1 MSRVLVIGGG
11 LAGLSAAFHLN
22 EYDPI
27 VFEKESTVG
36 GICRSFSQDGFTFDV
51 TGHLIH
57 LKNDYTK
64 DLIDR
69 LLPDAFRPNE
79 RRAAIYSKG
88 CVTPYPFQANTHG
101 LPPEVV
107 KECLLGFVESLG
119 EDPTKAEDFHDWVLK
134 TFGAGIAR
142 HFMLPFNEKFWKT
155 DLRTITADWVSWSI
169 PKPSLEEVVKGAL
182 GMTNRGMGYNP
193 RFLYPKDGGIDCLP
207 NALAGPLENI
217 HTDHAVT
224 SIDTGTK
231 TVRFANGREEP
242 YDFLISTVPL
252 PVVYG
257 LLVRPEPRMRDNAM
271 KLRVLSVLDINIG
284 IDRAGVNDQHWLY
297 FPEDEFIFT
306 RVGFPTNFSESVAPA
321 GTSSMYIEV
330 THQRDPKPDPEKTF
344 ERAVEDLKK
353 CGLLSD
359 DDRILT
365 RQFIDIPHAYVIFDR
380 HRQAHLKELIDYL
393 EERDIFPAGRYGR
406 WEYFSMEDS
415 ILSGKAASRS
425 VMERIHSVAANV

>member
-1 MSRVLVIGGG
+1 MSRILVIGGG
-11 LAGLSAAFHLN
+11 LAGLSAAFHLKDH
-22 EYDPI
+22 DPV
-27 VFEKESTVG
+27 VFEKESAVG

-64 DLIDR
+64 ELLGS
-69 LLPDAFRPNE
+69 LLPDAFVAHE
-79 RRAAIYSKG
+79 RSAAIYSKG

-119 EDPTKAEDFHDWVLK
+119 EDPTAATDFHDWVGR

-142 HFMLPFNEKFWKT
+142 HFMLPFNEKFWKS

-169 PKPSLEEVVKGAL
+169 PKPSLEEVVNGAL

-193 RFLYPKDGGIDCLP
+193 KFLYPSDGGIDCLP
-207 NALAGPLENI
+207 NALARSVADI
-217 HTDHAVT
+217 RTDHAVA
-224 SIDTGTK
+224 SIDAATK
-231 TVRFANGREEP
+231 TVRFANGREEA
-242 YDFLISTVPL
+242 YDFLISTMPL
-252 PVVYG
+252 PILYD
-257 LLVRPEPRMRDNAM
+257 LLSCPEPALLDKAS

-284 IDRAGVNDQHWLY
+284 IDRADVCDQHWLY

-306 RVGFPTNFSESVAPA
+306 RVGFPTNFSKAVAPP
-321 GTSSMYIEV
+321 GTTSMYVEV
-330 THQRDPKPDPEKTF
+330 THQRDPKPNPETTF
-344 ERAVEDLKK
+344 QRALDDLKR
-353 CGLLSD
+353 CGILKA

-380 HRQAHLKELIDYL
+380 HRQAHLEALIDYL

-415 ILSGKAASRS
+415 ILSGKAASES
-425 VMERIHSVAANV
+425 VLERIQSVTANA